1 MPITQ
6 QEQLLQDVES
16 HLQFLAPVDFG
27 AGQEMPSVGAVMTST
42 TGAIERLTE
51 DVLQRT
57 GARDRVSE
65 EDWAKTV
72 QDIIGA
78 VSRCRNRVCG
88 IERVAKV
95 DMGWFQRITKSAN
108 GAGDRR

>member
-1 MPITQ
+1 MSPTS
-6 QEQLLQDVES
+6 QERLLQEVES
-16 HLQFLAPVDFG
+16 HLQSLSPVDFG
-27 AGQEMPSVGAVMTST
+27 VGQDMPSVSAVMTST

-57 GARDRVSE
+57 GARDRVSA
-65 EDWAKTV
+65 EDWTKTV
-72 QDIIGA
+72 QGVIGA

-95 DMGWFQRITKSAN
+95 DMGWF
-108 GAGDRR
+108 RRMTAA